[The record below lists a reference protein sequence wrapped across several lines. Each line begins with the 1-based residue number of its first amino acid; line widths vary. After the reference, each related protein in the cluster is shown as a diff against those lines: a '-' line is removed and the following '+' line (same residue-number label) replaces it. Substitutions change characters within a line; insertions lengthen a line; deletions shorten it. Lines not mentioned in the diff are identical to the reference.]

1 MSQITDLP
9 LFQRGGTT
17 TQLPEP
23 GARGQ
28 GLGLNSVAVSGCLVS
43 QSDPEKA
50 AQSSLVTRKWEVEGA
65 GPRRGRSKGT
75 RPGKP
80 GATSPGCKALSRFCC
95 AVA

>member
-75 RPGKP
+75 WPGKP
-80 GATSPGCKALSRFCC
+80 GAT
-95 AVA
+95 